1 MGQRHPNFPAWQ
13 WRVAPQASNDGTR
26 EGMQLLALI
35 LFALSFLLVSSGI
48 FAQNPT
54 NFAVG
59 VLGLVAA
66 ISLRSKGQSLALEA

>member
-26 EGMQLLALI
+26 AGMHLLALI
-35 LFALSFLLVSSGI
+35 LFAVSFLLLSSGV

-66 ISLRSKGQSLALEA
+66 FSLRGKSQSLALEA